1 MSIDILRHVRMTRTV
16 YMDGCMWDAYMW
28 DAYMLTL
35 SAMLC
40 YFHFWS

>member
-1 MSIDILRHVRMTRTV
+1 MPIDMLRHLRMTRTV
-16 YMDGCMWDAYMW
+16 YMDGCMW